1 MGEMADMVLTGQRVL
16 PEKAQASGYIFKYPA
31 LSEALK
37 VSLGRK

>member
-16 PEKAQASGYIFKYPA
+16 PGKAQELGYVFKYPN

-37 VSLGRK
+37 ASLTS